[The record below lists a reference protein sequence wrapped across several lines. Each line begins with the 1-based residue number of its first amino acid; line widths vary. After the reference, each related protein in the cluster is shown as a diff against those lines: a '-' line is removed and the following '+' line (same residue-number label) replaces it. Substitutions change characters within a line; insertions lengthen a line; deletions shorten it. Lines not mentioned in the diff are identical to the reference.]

1 MNKKIQIV
9 LKKLEKQSKI
19 EKLRLKQVERQ
30 DRMLAI
36 TKDTGQFFDTVLTV
50 TKSTKILEVGTST
63 GYSTIW
69 FADAAIRNNPN
80 KAKIITIEK
89 NPSKILRAKNNFK
102 DAGIAK
108 YVEIKQ
114 GNAINILEKMGT
126 KKFDFVFLD
135 ADKEN
140 LKKYFDLVLPLVKV
154 GGIIATD
161 NMYYPKKYQKMMQ
174 EFSNYIQTKSNVQT
188 VTTDIGNGEEF
199 TVKISN

>member
-1 MNKKIQIV
+1 MNKKIRLV
-9 LKKLEKQSKI
+9 LKKLEKQSKM
-19 EKLRLKQVERQ
+19 EKLRLKKVERQ

-36 TKDTGQFFDTVLTV
+36 TKETGQFFNTILTV

-69 FADAAIRNNPN
+69 FADAVIRNDPN
-80 KAKIITIEK
+80 KAKIITIEQ
-89 NPSKILRAKNNFK
+89 NLSKILRAKKNFK
-102 DAGIAK
+102 DAEIAK

-114 GNAINILEKMGT
+114 GNATNILEKIKK

-161 NMYYPKKYQKMMQ
+161 NMYYPKKYQNMMKK
-174 EFSNYIQTKSNVQT
+174 FSNYIQTKPNVQT
-188 VTTDIGNGEEF
+188 ITIAIGNGEEF

>member
-161 NMYYPKKYQKMMQ
+161 NMYYPKKYQKRMQ

>member
-114 GNAINILEKMGT
+114 GNAINILEKMET